1 MNKKILTLISSILF
15 LIVFNVNANA
25 SPRNVLIEYV
35 TGTWCGN
42 CPCGHQTINTILN
55 QHPNTIVLAYHAFS
69 NDPFR
74 NFNGNEIVGLMG
86 LSSTPTSVIDRNVFI
101 GTLNYPLWTATVGDR
116 YATSPEA
123 PVNINIVSKTY
134 NEATREFTLNIEA
147 SALEDLSGQY
157 KITAVIAEDNL
168 IHQQNFYSQCGTPGI
183 VTNYTHNHV
192 TRNFINGATGENL
205 NTGGTWSNG
214 QIISKNFQTTI
225 DASWVSENCNVVI
238 YVYREESSLRESE
251 VQQAV
256 MESVTGTT
264 GISPVNSTTPE
275 GFELSQ
281 NYPNPFNPNT
291 NIKFS
296 IPEDGNASFRIFDI
310 SGKSVGEYVNGFL
323 QRGTYNVE
331 FDGSGFASG
340 IYFYELKTNNFSDR
354 KKMILLK

>member
-1 MNKKILTLISSILF
+1 MYKKIFTLIPAIFF
-15 LIVFNVNANA
+15 LIILNVNASPN
-25 SPRNVLIEYV
+25 PRNVLIEYV

-42 CPCGHQTINTILN
+42 CPCGHQTLNTILN

-86 LSSTPTSVIDRNVFI
+86 FSSTPTTVIDRNVFI

-116 YATSPEA
+116 YASSTDA

-134 NEATREFTLNIEA
+134 NETTGEFTFNVEA

-168 IHQQNFYSQCGTPGI
+168 IHQQNFYSQCGIPGI

-205 NTGGTWSNG
+205 NTGGMWTGG

-225 DASWVSENCNVVI
+225 DASWVADNCNIVI
-238 YVYREESSLRESE
+238 FVNREESLLRESE
-251 VQQAV
+251 VQQAIT
-256 MESVTGTT
+256 ESVTGTT
-264 GISPVNSTTPE
+264 GISSVGSETPE
-275 GFELSQ
+275 GYVLSQ

-291 NIKFS
+291 NIRFS
-296 IPEDGNASFRIFDI
+296 IPADGNVSFNIYDI
-310 SGKSVGEYVNGFL
+310 SGKSVGEYLNGFL
-323 QRGTYNVE
+323 QRGSYNVE

-340 IYFYELKTNNFSDR
+340 IYFYELRAENFSDR